1 MPSIRIHGFTYF
13 LRKGGSNLGK
23 PGTPI
28 KITYPDS
35 ESGIC
40 ELTAEVLRPRGD
52 LQPLTGRAGR
62 AVRSRLPAGR
72 RAGLRVGG
80 LVGWQNLGK
89 MLLVFGCIGTDF
101 CNKYAFCSI
110 FQNLPDFLAEFF

>member
-1 MPSIRIHGFTYF
+1 MCTVPSIRIHGFTYF
-13 LRKGGSNLGK
+13 LRKGGSNLGQ

-62 AVRSRLPAGR
+62 AVRSRLAVRLSAGR
-72 RAGLRVGG
+72 ALRAGPAARAG
-80 LVGWQNLGK
+80 
-89 MLLVFGCIGTDF
+89 
-101 CNKYAFCSI
+101 
-110 FQNLPDFLAEFF
+110 